1 MIKYFGHLLLLI
13 LLISCETEASIL
25 GNWEEVHYQKEILQF
40 HEDGR
45 MEIKQ
50 KGEKGSSPINF
61 KYEIL
66 ESKEDY
72 VMLNVSIYDGET
84 FVKKAKHKITFKNEN
99 TITVENVDFPEVKSN
114 TYSRK

>member
-1 MIKYFGHLLLLI
+1 MIKYFSLFILLT

-25 GNWEEVHYQKEILQF
+25 GNWEEVNYKKETLQF

-50 KGEKGSSPINF
+50 KGEKGDTPINF
-61 KYEIL
+61 KYEVL
-66 ESKEDY
+66 ESKEGY
-72 VMLNVSIYDGET
+72 VMLNVSVYNGQT
-84 FVKKAKHKITFKNEN
+84 FLKKAKHKITFKDEN